1 MLHLERLLLQKIEKK
16 IMPVVQVINIFATP
30 SKKWHKIYSKLSYI
44 VYVLVAVGVS
54 RQEKA
59 ESEEER
65 VLLL

>member
-16 IMPVVQVINIFATP
+16 IMPVVQVINIFAKP